1 MVSKDSRNVH
11 APPPL
16 GLHSSTSPLCS
27 KHRKLF
33 LIPQTLH
40 TCSSHRTFAF
50 EVPSV
55 WKSPPL
61 DNCMTHFLTSF
72 RFLLKCLFSRK
83 NLLEH
88 HIPKQHNLSIT
99 LYPLIC
105 FISLVALST
114 DIIQLVNFSDSKI
127 LSVETCAIILYTHRE
142 RETLTNKIMSS
153 FLSLRIFI
161 LYSLELVFQAYLD
174 FF

>member
-1 MVSKDSRNVH
+1 MEK
-11 APPPL
+11 
-16 GLHSSTSPLCS
+16 
-27 KHRKLF
+27 
-33 LIPQTLH
+33 
-40 TCSSHRTFAF
+40 
-50 EVPSV
+50 PS
-55 WKSPPL
+55 L

-114 DIIQLVNFSDSKI
+114 DIIQLVNFSDSKM

-161 LYSLELVFQAYLD
+161 LYSLKLVFQAYLD
-174 FF
+174 FFFKIIYPSHTKKETISKINQLNYIQDIFTIGIQYSDIFFISYSMSLFFHPLSH